1 MEAIK
6 QKTKIRLQLFLFF
19 AFFLA
24 ASNALTSY
32 IQSSYLSQLFGE
44 KNVGWIFIFA
54 YVLTLLAVTHFT
66 NLINKLKIFRASLL
80 VFCGLTFCLFILAF
94 VNNPMAVLAFF
105 LLYVI
110 LLNLSWITL
119 DIYVEY
125 FSRDNITGRVRGLY
139 WTGVNLAWLI
149 SPITSGWILK
159 TFDYQFLFL
168 ISGFLALLVCL
179 GFFRFNKLS
188 FDHFTSLNLPLALK
202 KIVKDPPLKAIFAI
216 AFLLQCFYCIM
227 VVYLPIYLHQ
237 YIGFNWQQ
245 IGVIFT
251 VMLLNFV
258 LWTYPAGWLAD
269 KYLGEK
275 EMLTVGLLVMGLAT
289 LSCGLISTAN
299 FGIWLITIFLTRV
312 GASLV
317 DILKDSYFFKHV
329 DAQDAQVINLFRNT
343 TSLAYIF
350 TPLLAAVV
358 IGFFGYQWLFII
370 SGLLIFSGLYFS
382 LTLKDTR

>member
-1 MEAIK
+1 M
-6 QKTKIRLQLFLFF
+6 RLRLFLFF

-32 IQSSYLSQLFGE
+32 IQSSYLGEFFGQ
-44 KNVGWIFIFA
+44 KYIGWIFIFA
-54 YVLTLLAVTHFT
+54 YVLTFLAINNFT
-66 NLINKLKIFRASLL
+66 GLINKLKIFKASLL
-80 VFCGLTFCLFILAF
+80 IFSGLTFCLFMLALASQPL
-94 VNNPMAVLAFF
+94 VVLAFF
-105 LLYVI
+105 LLYVV
-110 LLNLSWITL
+110 LLNLSWIAL

-125 FSRDNITGRVRGLY
+125 FSRDKITGRIRGLY
-139 WTGVNLAWLI
+139 WTSVHLAWLF

-159 TFDYQFLFL
+159 TYDYSFLFL

-179 GFFRFNKLS
+179 GFFQFNKLS
-188 FDHFTSLNLPLALK
+188 FDHFASFNLPLALK
-202 KIVKDPPLKAIFAI
+202 KIVKNPPLKAIFAI
-216 AFLLQCFYCIM
+216 TFLLQCFYCVM

-245 IGVIFT
+245 IGIIFSA
-251 VMLLNFV
+251 MLLNFV
-258 LWTYPAGWLAD
+258 LLTYPAGWLAD

-275 EMLTVGLLVMGLAT
+275 EMMTMGILIMGLAT
-289 LSCGLISTAN
+289 ISIGLLRTSS
-299 FGIWLITIFLTRV
+299 FSLWLITIFLTRV

-329 DAQDAQVINLFRNT
+329 NAHDAQIINLFRST

-350 TPLLAAVV
+350 MPLLAAAV

-382 LTLKDTR
+382 LTLKDTK